1 MNEFGLRLMG
11 KVSLFQCWGKG
22 MDVMP
27 VWVYSYTLSV
37 SVWGNDQNI
46 PFSAFWAALCSLPC
60 SRKIADP
67 FLWVHFFSSLPQEAN
82 SLRSQLGDRLNV
94 EVDAAPTVDLN
105 RVLNETRAQY
115 EEGFLHCRSILY
127 QLNNGGSSERLK
139 VKVVQSYLTLCNP
152 RDYTFH
158 GILQVRI
165 L

>member
-1 MNEFGLRLMG
+1 MNEFGLRLTG

-27 VWVYSYTLSV
+27 IWVYSYTISASV
-37 SVWGNDQNI
+37 RRND
-46 PFSAFWAALCSLPC
+46 PFSAFWAGLCSLTC

-67 FLWVHFFSSLPQEAN
+67 FLCVHFFSFLPQEAN

-115 EEGFLHCRSILY
+115 EALVETNRRDVEEWYIRQVSILARG
-127 QLNNGGSSERLK
+127 LPGPLAPWGPSGR
-139 VKVVQSYLTLCNP
+139 V
-152 RDYTFH
+152 
-158 GILQVRI
+158 
-165 L
+165 

>member
-1 MNEFGLRLMG
+1 
-11 KVSLFQCWGKG
+11 

-67 FLWVHFFSSLPQEAN
+67 FLWVYFFSSLPQEAN

-115 EEGFLHCRSILY
+115 EALVETNRRDVEEWYIRQVSISARGLS
-127 QLNNGGSSERLK
+127 GPSAPWGPSGR
-139 VKVVQSYLTLCNP
+139 V
-152 RDYTFH
+152 
-158 GILQVRI
+158 
-165 L
+165 